1 MRADKQEGVME
12 AADREKLIERIRK
25 LLALADNNPSESE
38 AAAAL
43 ERASAIMA
51 EHNLTM
57 AHVDALGTGDERIE
71 ERFDSENR
79 RQTWARLIWSAVSEL
94 NFCMHYYYTYQR
106 EGEFPRLRL
115 TPDGK
120 YERIPLRE
128 VDQRFVMGTR
138 ANVESTKAMATYLVH
153 AVERL
158 AGGPEYGARERHA
171 FKLGCADRLAQR
183 LGDLKWERTRA
194 KQQPTAGG
202 SNLPA
207 LRDVYTAHEIANQ
220 EFYAKLHGK
229 PPKFGCGSALGRL

>member
-1 MRADKQEGVME
+1 
-12 AADREKLIERIRK
+12 
-25 LLALADNNPSESE
+25 
-38 AAAAL
+38 
-43 ERASAIMA
+43 
-51 EHNLTM
+51 
-57 AHVDALGTGDERIE
+57 
-71 ERFDSENR
+71 
-79 RQTWARLIWSAVSEL
+79 
-94 NFCMHYYYTYQR
+94 
-106 EGEFPRLRL
+106 LRL

-138 ANVESTKAMATYLVH
+138 ANVESTKAMATYLIH

-229 PPKFGCGSALGRL
+229 PPKFSCGSALGSSMDAAYNRGHSAGGGIGLDAQVTRGGTKALPGR